1 MTLVD
6 TLPAIFSQL
15 TMIESKLRNLTSQ
28 TNDVSGGAVS
38 SARLTQSLE
47 CLMQHLTVL
56 LLSTIACAMAERK
69 YTMKTNALLGQPK
82 KFNSTLTLWLEFVD
96 TLPRADS
103 PQ

>member
-15 TMIESKLRNLTSQ
+15 TTIESKLRNLTSQ
-28 TNDVSGGAVS
+28 TNDVSEGAVS

-47 CLMQHLTVL
+47 CIMQHLTVL

-69 YTMKTNALLGQPK
+69 YTLKTNALLGQPK